1 MEAKQKFSLTERQKE
16 LIDYIKAHYLATGVM
31 PLQSE
36 MSANF
41 GVSQA
46 TIAKHLMAME
56 RRGWVQRSKGL
67 KGGMTISD

>member
-16 LIDYIKAHYLATGVM
+16 LLDYIKSHHLATGVM

-36 MSANF
+36 MSAKF
-41 GVSQA
+41 GVAQS

-56 RRGWVQRSKGL
+56 RRGWVQRSRGL
-67 KGGMTISD
+67 KGAMTILD